1 MLTLHHDPTS
11 PASAVAVLRVQRAV
25 DAGGRARFSGIDVL
39 GLDISVPPTPD
50 QLAELDQVRQ
60 RALELGL
67 VLHRPSRRPPT
78 LRVHLLDDLAEAAG
92 LGASWRATCLDAY
105 WREGRDLGDE
115 VVLLELAARAGLDPA
130 RAAAQLGDREAIRT
144 LRARMATLRRRGIG
158 GVPVLEVDGV
168 LLGADIGDA
177 ELEQL
182 AGVP

>member
-1 MLTLHHDPTS
+1 VLTLHHDPTS

-25 DAGGRARFSGIDVL
+25 DAGGRARFAGIDVL

-50 QLAELDQVRQ
+50 QLAELAQVRDQ
-60 RALELGL
+60 ALELGL
-67 VLHRPSRRPPT
+67 VLHRPTRRPPT
-78 LRVHLLDDLAEAAG
+78 LRVHLLDEVAEEAG

-105 WREGRDLGDE
+105 WRERRDLGDE

-130 RAAAQLGDREAIRT
+130 LAAARLGDRDALQA
-144 LRARMATLRRRGIG
+144 LRARMATVRRRGVG

-182 AGVP
+182 VGLT